1 MAEHDRDG
9 ASQLRAWAKGSN
21 SLEAG
26 VELLLRAF
34 GGRFARPGWPWIRQ
48 DGQDTWVDFAA
59 IASNLDGLSGGER
72 RFLLLVASL
81 TVGERIDL
89 VECLGGL
96 DRKTL
101 ALLLAGVAHA
111 AGTHEQ
117 TESLPEQTAEG
128 TEMITP
134 WGPRMD
140 LASLY
145 PWPGDPES
153 LPDRPD
159 RC

>member
-1 MAEHDRDG
+1 MAEHDQDV
-9 ASQLRAWAKGSN
+9 ASRLRAWAKGSN

-34 GGRFARPGWPWIRQ
+34 GGRFARPGNLWIRQ
-48 DGQDTWVDFAA
+48 DGGTIFVDFAA
-59 IASNLDGLSGGER
+59 IPSHLDGLSGGQR

-89 VECLGGL
+89 VDCLTGL
-96 DRKTL
+96 DRQLL
-101 ALLLAGVAHA
+101 ALVLAGVAHA
-111 AGTHEQ
+111 AGSHEQ
-117 TESLPEQTAEG
+117 TESLPERLPEG
-128 TEMITP
+128 TDVITP

-145 PWPGDPES
+145 PWPGDPDS
-153 LPDRPD
+153 LPDRW
-159 RC
+159 